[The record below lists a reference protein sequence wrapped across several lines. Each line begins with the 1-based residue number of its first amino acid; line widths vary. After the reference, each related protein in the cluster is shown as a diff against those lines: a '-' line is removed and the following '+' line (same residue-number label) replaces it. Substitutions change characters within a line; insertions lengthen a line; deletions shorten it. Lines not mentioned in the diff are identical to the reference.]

1 MRAGQAP
8 VDVRRLATRFGWL
21 FVCGFLPL
29 VALYSTLSP
38 AIRGAAEPVDF
49 HYAFYPAAEAVL
61 DGRDFLPVDGFVIRG
76 EPEFVI
82 DYVYPPL
89 VAIAAIPFTT
99 VSLAVAQ
106 IGFQFIL
113 VLAFVATLAVLGV
126 RDWRCYGLAFLWP
139 PVTDAIFTG
148 NVTIF
153 LGLGAALAWR
163 YRDQPVVAGA
173 GVGLTFGAKLFLWP
187 LAVWLAATRRIRAV
201 LWAFTLGVVAVLAPW
216 GALGFRGLA
225 EYPGLLRQLSDLMD
239 ERSYTFYALALDF
252 GATPVVARLLW
263 LVVAVGLLAACIFV
277 ARSGDERGAFVLA
290 IGAAIAFSPIVWLHY
305 FALLLVV
312 VAVVQPRLGALWFI
326 GLPLQLVVTTSLYNG
341 SRLQT
346 TAMLGATVLVVVLAL
361 RPPEMSWPVRNGH
374 GRSRSTIV
382 SSSPR

>member
-1 MRAGQAP
+1 M
-8 VDVRRLATRFGWL
+8 RRLATRFGWL

-29 VALYSTLSP
+29 VALYSALSP

-99 VSLAVAQ
+99 VPLAVAQ
-106 IGFQFIL
+106 VGFQFIL

-153 LGLGAALAWR
+153 LGLAAALAWR

-225 EYPGLLRQLSDLMD
+225 EYPGLLRRLSDLMD

-361 RPPEMSWPVRNGH
+361 RPPKMSWPVRTGH